1 MGGGMTREGCVPG
14 PQYHNP
20 DPLVRLIGTSN
31 ESPAI
36 VEGVPITSLIDSG
49 ANMSEITKSFA
60 EELQLEIKGLQTI
73 LDIEATG
80 GGQVPY
86 HGYVECHL
94 KLPDIEK
101 FDLDVLLLVVD
112 DSPYGMRVPI
122 QIGTLHIDMAL
133 DLATEEKKRKLNHQW
148 KRAQLAASLHMK
160 SANAKADDSD
170 ESQPTFDLAQI
181 NGSVHLTQDLSLLPF
196 EDVTLKGLLKGHVK
210 HSGYFKRV
218 NVALEPLEQHKEGE
232 GTFCAVPTYTFLKPG
247 SNCLEVMLKNITA
260 RPIMIKQG
268 VKVAV
273 QGPLCRAVQFLGLYF
288 VFVF

>member
-1 MGGGMTREGCVPG
+1 MGGGTTRQGCVPR

-20 DPLVRLIGTSN
+20 DPLVRLTGTPN

-49 ANMSEITKSFA
+49 ANMSAITKSFV
-60 EELQLEIKGLQTI
+60 EELQLEIKGLQMI

-86 HGYVECHL
+86 HGYVECRL

-101 FDLDVLLLVVD
+101 FDLDVLMLVVD

-133 DLATEEKKRKLNHQW
+133 DLATEEEKRKLNHQW
-148 KRAQLAASLHMK
+148 KRAELAASLRMK
-160 SANAKADDSD
+160 STNAKAEDSD

-181 NGSVHLTQDLSLLPF
+181 SGSVHLAQDLVLLPF
-196 EDVTLKGLLKGHVK
+196 EDVTLKGLLKGCVK
-210 HSGYFKRV
+210 
-218 NVALEPLEQHKEGE
+218 
-232 GTFCAVPTYTFLKPG
+232 
-247 SNCLEVMLKNITA
+247 
-260 RPIMIKQG
+260 
-268 VKVAV
+268 
-273 QGPLCRAVQFLGLYF
+273 
-288 VFVF
+288 